1 MPPTARTKPANAPSA
16 RGHPD
21 GRAEPQRAAWP
32 HALTRPVFFRSQP
45 LARMPFLSI
54 GSVFALSSVLIGNK
68 VTGDLDFGFPPE
80 KIDLAARLAGKNVIL
95 VGLPGAFTP
104 T

>member
-1 MPPTARTKPANAPSA
+1 
-16 RGHPD
+16 
-21 GRAEPQRAAWP
+21 
-32 HALTRPVFFRSQP
+32 
-45 LARMPFLSI
+45 MPFLSI